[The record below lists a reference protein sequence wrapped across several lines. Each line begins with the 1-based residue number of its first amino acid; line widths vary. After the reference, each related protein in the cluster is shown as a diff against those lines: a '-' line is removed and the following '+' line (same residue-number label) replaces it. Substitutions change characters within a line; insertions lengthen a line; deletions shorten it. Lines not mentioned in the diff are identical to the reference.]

1 MTYPSDD
8 SFLFRFRT
16 RERVF
21 RLTDDEVQELKQA
34 AAQGDACAQYGYGRW
49 LYYHNPS
56 EGALLEAEQL
66 FLAATDSVP
75 DALAAYAQ
83 MWRYGETRENT
94 MDVERSRELLKTALA
109 RGSQLADIQL
119 TRSRIFGTFCEAEP
133 QGVAQM
139 IEQRAKGCQVNDP
152 FWFTLL
158 AFAYEE
164 LDEREEAIRAY
175 EQAIKYGEI
184 DAYGYLAILYYQR
197 GNMALYEQMMEE
209 GIEKGCALCMIYQA
223 DMSDDDFEELSYEEQ
238 KQLHAVVD
246 ERLRRG
252 LQLGEG
258 MCGYFLY
265 THYYYGGLGYTTD
278 TPTAFAYLEQGARLG
293 TTACMT
299 ELALEAQSAGLPGRS
314 ITPGDKAELWLRA
327 ARYLP
332 TDEDALYY
340 LQRVSDPAFLL
351 RHKDELD
358 RYWKP
363 RFPEL
368 PPEEEVTEA
377 EEPTAEESVA
387 RKAPKT
393 PIDPMVIVIW
403 PSGHLDVER
412 ADVYKMSSY
421 REMGQ
426 KLINA
431 DGLDPVHY
439 SPLLATIAKEA
450 ELELEL
456 VMYCDRDAV
465 TKNLPDNPIGTQLYG
480 QGEIRGP
487 IIICQQDP
495 IHDCHSFKTLEDIV
509 TTYNLINNHTG
520 GLLIIKDEDDG
531 RYDAWA

>member
-1 MTYPSDD
+1 MITHDD

-21 RLTDDEVQELKQA
+21 RLTNDEVQELKQA
-34 AAQGDACAQYGYGRW
+34 AAQGDAYAQYGYGRW
-49 LYYHNPS
+49 LYYQNIS
-56 EGALLEAEQL
+56 VESIREAEQL
-66 FLAATDSVP
+66 FLQAKDLVP

-83 MWRYGETRENT
+83 MWRFGETQEDT
-94 MDVERSRELLKTALA
+94 MDVEKSQELMKTAVANGSMLA
-109 RGSQLADIQL
+109 EFQRMRAE
-119 TRSRIFGTFCEAEP
+119 IFGSFCEANP
-133 QGVAQM
+133 AGVAAV
-139 IEQRAKGCQVNDP
+139 IERRAKGCQLNDP
-152 FWFTLL
+152 FWFVLL

-164 LDEREEAIRAY
+164 LEQREEAIRNY
-175 EQAIKYGEI
+175 ELAIKYGEI
-184 DAYGYLAILYYQR
+184 DAYAFLAMLYYQR
-197 GNMALYEQMMEE
+197 GNMALYEELMEE

-223 DMSDDDFEELSYEEQ
+223 DMSDDDFEELSFEEQ
-238 KQLHAVVD
+238 RQLHNVID

-258 MCGYFLY
+258 MCAYYLY
-265 THYYYGGLGYTTD
+265 QHYYYGGLGYTTD

-293 TTACMT
+293 TTTCMT
-299 ELALEAQSAGLPGRS
+299 ELAIEAQSAGLPGRTM
-314 ITPGDKAELWLRA
+314 TPGDKAELWLRA

-332 TDEDALYY
+332 SDEDTLYY

-351 RHKDELD
+351 RHKDELE

-363 RFPEL
+363 RFKPM
-368 PPEEEVTEA
+368 PPEEVVGEDAPAA
-377 EEPTAEESVA
+377 EETSAPQ
-387 RKAPKT
+387 RKKT

-403 PSGHLDVER
+403 PTGHMDLER
-412 ADVYKMSSY
+412 ADVYKMPSY

-426 KLINA
+426 RLINA
-431 DGLDPVHY
+431 DGLDAVHY

-450 ELELEL
+450 ELNLNL

-465 TKNLPDNPIGTQLYG
+465 AKNLPDNPIGTQLYS

-487 IIICQQDP
+487 IIICQEDP
-495 IHDCHSFKTLEDIV
+495 IHDCHSFKTLEDLV
-509 TTYNLINNHTG
+509 GTYNLINSHTG

>member
-1 MTYPSDD
+1 MITHDD
-8 SFLFRFRT
+8 SFLSRFRT

-34 AAQGDACAQYGYGRW
+34 AAQGEAYAQYGYGRW
-49 LYYHNPS
+49 LYYHNT
-56 EGALLEAEQL
+56 GAESLREAEQL
-66 FLAATDSVP
+66 FLQAKDTVP

-83 MWRYGETRENT
+83 MWRYGETKENT
-94 MDVERSRELLKTALA
+94 MDVEKSRELLKTALA
-109 RGSQLADIQL
+109 QGSQVADIQL
-119 TRSRIFGTFCEAEP
+119 KRAELFGTFCEANPE
-133 QGVAQM
+133 GVAAV
-139 IEQRAKGCQVNDP
+139 IEQRAKGCQINDP
-152 FWFTLL
+152 FWFVLL

-164 LDEREEAIRAY
+164 LGQREEAIRNY
-175 EQAIKYGEI
+175 ELAIKYGEI
-184 DAYGYLAILYYQR
+184 DAYAFLAMLYYQR
-197 GNMALYEQMMEE
+197 GNMALYEELMEE

-238 KQLHAVVD
+238 KQLHDVVD

-258 MCGYFLY
+258 MCAYYLFQ
-265 THYYYGGLGYTTD
+265 HYYYGGLGYTTD

-293 TTACMT
+293 TTTCMT
-299 ELALEAQSAGLPGRS
+299 ELAIEAQSAGLPGRS
-314 ITPGDKAELWLRA
+314 MTPGDKAELWLKA

-332 TDEDALYY
+332 SDEDTLYY
-340 LQRVSDPAFLL
+340 LQRVSDPDFLL
-351 RHKDELD
+351 RHKEELE

-363 RFPEL
+363 RFKEM

-377 EEPTAEESVA
+377 EEPAAEESRA

-393 PIDPMVIVIW
+393 PIDPMVIIIW

-431 DGLDPVHY
+431 DGLDAVHY
-439 SPLLATIAKEA
+439 SSLLATIAKEA
-450 ELELEL
+450 ELDLDL

-465 TKNLPDNPIGTQLYG
+465 AKNLPDNPIGTQLYG

-487 IIICQQDP
+487 IIICQEDP
-495 IHDCHSFKTLEDIV
+495 IHDCHSFKNLEDIV